1 MKIHY
6 QYYTKK
12 SLIFSF
18 PFSIWRESRERGLF
32 ILLVF
37 SFFFSFFQINAQSL
51 EQEKKRANTL
61 LSPFHAVY
69 LHIYHLNPQRYRPD
83 SASRALNPYY
93 GGSQAR
99 REELA
104 IQLGQILDGNGL
116 YYDFQKIPKESVYRD
131 TVRKKNVFVPFAK
144 FPEIYLEKVGHNWFY
159 SRTTIE
165 AIPYLYDKTFPFD
178 TEYLSRILG
187 TNPIKKYNFLGLN
200 AIHYAGLI
208 FLLLIPFILYT
219 PLAWFLVLLVRLL
232 SKLGANDE
240 ERRAK
245 VNKLVR
251 PISLFLIFILLEF
264 IIPIWQF
271 PALVSFYLFTIT
283 RIMRPVFAILAVNG
297 LIRLM
302 ILYLQKKVIEN
313 PKVWYSNLVPFIST
327 TLQVLAIVVGVF
339 YMLEALSINVVGVL
353 AGLSIGG
360 LAVALAAQDTIKNL
374 FGSLTIFL
382 DKPFKVG
389 DWITADGID
398 GDVEE
403 IGVRSTRIRTF
414 YHSILYVPNG
424 KLADMI
430 VDNLGLRVYRRYK
443 TTLGLTYNTHPTKIK
458 IFVETL
464 KQIVLRHEKTRKDF
478 FGIYFQEYG
487 QHSLNIMFN
496 IFFAVDSF
504 EEEWAT
510 REEIN
515 ILILELAHE
524 LNIDFAFPT
533 QTLHFNKTSGKLPK
547 EEPIFDIVAQKA
559 ENFLKE
565 KGF

>member
-1 MKIHY
+1 MKI
-6 QYYTKK
+6 QQTFQKFILFFVFFFFVC
-12 SLIFSF
+12 SFQIFS
-18 PFSIWRESRERGLF
+18 
-32 ILLVF
+32 
-37 SFFFSFFQINAQSL
+37 QSL
-51 EQEKKRANTL
+51 EQEKKRSNTL
-61 LSPFHAVY
+61 LSPFHAIY
-69 LHIYHLNPQRYRPD
+69 LHIHHLNPQHYHPD
-83 SASRALNPYY
+83 SAAKALNPYY
-93 GGSQAR
+93 GGTQKN

-116 YYDFQKIPKESVYRD
+116 YYDFQKTPKESNYRD
-131 TVRKKNVFVPFAK
+131 TIRRKNVYVPFAK
-144 FPEIYLEKVGHNWFY
+144 FPEIYLEKIGHNWFY
-159 SRTTIE
+159 SKTTIE
-165 AIPYLYDKTFPFD
+165 AIPHLYDKTFPFD
-178 TEYLSRILG
+178 TEYLSKILK
-187 TNPIKKYNFLGLN
+187 TTPIKKYSFFGLN
-200 AIHYAGLI
+200 PIHYTGLI
-208 FLLLIPFILYT
+208 FLIILPFILYT
-219 PLAWFLVLLVRLL
+219 PLAWFLALLVRLF

-240 ERRAK
+240 ERRLK
-245 VNKLVR
+245 VTKLVR
-251 PISLFLIFILLEF
+251 PISLFLIFILLELF
-264 IIPIWQF
+264 IPIWQF
-271 PALVSFYLFTIT
+271 PALISFYLFTIT

-297 LIRLM
+297 VIRLVM
-302 ILYLQKKVIEN
+302 LYLQKKVLEN

-327 TLQVLAIVVGVF
+327 TLQVLAIVLGVF

-360 LAVALAAQDTIKNL
+360 LAIALAAQDTVKNL

-389 DWITADGID
+389 DWITAEGID

-424 KLADMI
+424 KLADMT

-443 TTLGLTYNTHPTKIK
+443 TSLGLTYNTHPLKLK
-458 IFVETL
+458 AFVEGL
-464 KQIVLRHEKTRKDF
+464 KQIILKHEKTRKDF
-478 FGIYFQEYG
+478 FGIYFHDYG
-487 QHSLNIMFN
+487 VHSLNIMFN
-496 IFFAVDSF
+496 IFFKVNTF

-533 QTLHFNKTSGKLPK
+533 QTLHFDKSTGKMPEDRPTQEALNQK
-547 EEPIFDIVAQKA
+547 VKIFLEQ
-559 ENFLKE
+559 

>member
-1 MKIHY
+1 MKLY
-6 QYYTKK
+6 QNYIK
-12 SLIFSF
+12 F
-18 PFSIWRESRERGLF
+18 
-32 ILLVF
+32 LL
-37 SFFFSFFQINAQSL
+37 FFFFFISFFQINAQSL

-69 LHIYHLNPQRYRPD
+69 LHIYHLNPQHYRPD
-83 SASRALNPYY
+83 SSAKALNPYY

-116 YYDFQKIPKESVYRD
+116 YYDFQKIPKESIYRD
-131 TVRKKNVFVPFAK
+131 TIRKKNVYIPFPK

-178 TEYLSRILG
+178 TEYLSKILG
-187 TNPIKKYNFLGLN
+187 TSPVKKYNFLGLN
-200 AIHYAGLI
+200 LIHYVGLI
-208 FLLLIPFILYT
+208 FLIFLPFILYT
-219 PLAWFLVLLVRLL
+219 PLAWFLALLVRFL
-232 SKLGANDE
+232 SKLGTNDE
-240 ERRAK
+240 ERRTK
-245 VNKLVR
+245 VTKLVR
-251 PISLFLIFILLEF
+251 PISLFLIFILLELM
-264 IIPIWQF
+264 IPIWQF
-271 PALVSFYLFTIT
+271 PALISFYLFTIT

-302 ILYLQKKVIEN
+302 MLYLQKKVIEN
-313 PKVWYSNLVPFIST
+313 PKIWYSNLVPFIGT
-327 TLQVLAIVVGVF
+327 TLQILAIVMGVF

-360 LAVALAAQDTIKNL
+360 LAVALAAQDTVKNL

-389 DWITADGID
+389 DWITAEGID

-443 TTLGLTYNTHPTKIK
+443 TNLGLTYNTHPLKIK
-458 IFVETL
+458 TFVEGL

-478 FGIYFQEYG
+478 FGIYFQDYG
-487 QHSLNIMFN
+487 AHSLNIMFN
-496 IFFAVDSF
+496 IFFIVNTF

-533 QTLHFNKTSGKLPK
+533 QTLHFDKSSGKMP
-547 EEPIFDIVAQKA
+547 EENPTQEILNQKI
-559 ENFLKE
+559 NIFLKQ
-565 KGF
+565 KGLE

>member
-1 MKIHY
+1 MKNH
-6 QYYTKK
+6 QYYCYYFV
-12 SLIFSF
+12 I
-18 PFSIWRESRERGLF
+18 LF
-32 ILLVF
+32 
-37 SFFFSFFQINAQSL
+37 FFFSFFQINAQSL

-69 LHIYHLNPQRYRPD
+69 LHIYHLNPQHYRPD
-83 SASRALNPYY
+83 SAAKALNPYF

-116 YYDFQKIPKESVYRD
+116 YYDFQKIPKESLYRD
-131 TVRKKNVFVPFAK
+131 TIRKKNIFVPFPK

-165 AIPYLYDKTFPFD
+165 SIPYLYEKTFPFD
-178 TEYLSRILG
+178 TEYISRILG
-187 TNPIKKYNFLGLN
+187 ANPIKRYNFFGLN
-200 AIHYAGLI
+200 AIHYAGLL
-208 FLLLIPFILYT
+208 FLVIIPFILYT
-219 PLAWFLVLLVRLL
+219 PLAWFLALVVRLL
-232 SKLGANDE
+232 SKLGTNDE
-240 ERRAK
+240 ERRIK
-245 VNKLVR
+245 VTKLVR

-271 PALVSFYLFTIT
+271 PALISFYLFTIT
-283 RIMRPVFAILAVNG
+283 RIMRPVFAVLAVNG
-297 LIRLM
+297 IIRLM

-313 PKVWYSNLVPFIST
+313 PKIWYSNLVPFMST
-327 TLQVLAIVVGVF
+327 TLQVLTIVIGVL

-389 DWITADGID
+389 DWITAEGID

-414 YHSILYVPNG
+414 HHSLLYVPNG

-430 VDNLGLRVYRRYK
+430 VDNLGLRVYRRYR
-443 TTLGLTYNTHPTKIK
+443 TTLSLTYSTHPFKIK
-458 IFVETL
+458 AFVEAL

-487 QHSLNIMFN
+487 AHSLNIMFN
-496 IFFAVDSF
+496 IFFTVGTF
-504 EEEWAT
+504 EEEWAV

-515 ILILELAHE
+515 LLILELAHE
-524 LNIDFAFPT
+524 LNINFAFPT
-533 QTLHFNKTSGKLPK
+533 QTLHLDKITEKPTDNIPN
-547 EEPIFDIVAQKA
+547 FDTLTQSV
-559 ENFLKE
+559 ERFLNRKGLE
-565 KGF
+565 KVR